1 MKNVL
6 INIISSKY
14 LIVII
19 SFLFFI
25 VTTIELV
32 CFNNKLSNIKC
43 NNIKEEIV
51 LKDNSTNITKE
62 EINETKEEFI
72 YIDIKGEVKKP
83 GVYMLP
89 YGSIVNDVIELSGGV
104 TKKANTR
111 FINLSKKV
119 YDGDVIVVYSNDEI
133 KNATKTKTITN
144 TVYVDTP
151 CICEEV
157 KNDACII
164 ETIKEENKTIIEEKI
179 NENNSNNEVV
189 NDSKLININTAN
201 EEELTTLSGI
211 GASKAKAIIEYRNT
225 NGNFKSIEEI
235 INVSGISETI
245 FSKIKESITV

>member
-72 YIDIKGEVKKP
+72 YIDIKVKLKNQ
-83 GVYMLP
+83 VY
-89 YGSIVNDVIELSGGV
+89 
-104 TKKANTR
+104 
-111 FINLSKKV
+111 
-119 YDGDVIVVYSNDEI
+119 
-133 KNATKTKTITN
+133 
-144 TVYVDTP
+144 
-151 CICEEV
+151 ICYLM
-157 KNDACII
+157 DQ
-164 ETIKEENKTIIEEKI
+164 
-179 NENNSNNEVV
+179 
-189 NDSKLININTAN
+189 
-201 EEELTTLSGI
+201 
-211 GASKAKAIIEYRNT
+211 
-225 NGNFKSIEEI
+225 
-235 INVSGISETI
+235 
-245 FSKIKESITV
+245 